1 MKKILFPLLLSGA
14 LFIHGDSVAL
24 WQYRPGSQKP
34 ILPEANKV
42 VVDPAKINATRRR
55 SPKKHLRR
63 FISGITRK
71 RQQK

>member
-1 MKKILFPLLLSGA
+1 MKKILFPLLISGA
-14 LFIHGDSVAL
+14 LIIQGDSSAL
-24 WQYRPGSQKP
+24 WQLRSGGQKP
-34 ILPEANKV
+34 ILPEVNKV
-42 VVDPAKINATRRR
+42 VVEPAKINATRRR